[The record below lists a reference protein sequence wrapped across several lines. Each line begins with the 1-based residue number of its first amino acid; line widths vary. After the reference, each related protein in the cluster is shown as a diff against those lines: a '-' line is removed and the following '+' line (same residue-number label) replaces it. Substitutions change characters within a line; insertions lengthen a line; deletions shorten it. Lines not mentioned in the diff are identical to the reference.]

1 MMQSHNSKLIYQHR
15 LWQELE
21 HRLNNLQAVCLSIQA
36 TVSEVSLAL
45 TWQSEDMSLSVLESE
60 SMPAEYEGLVQK
72 SEAAKCN
79 IQELSHSLKSLKVQ
93 LDAVHKT
100 VSEVEAQLYTSL
112 YGTKKSKISLSSRI
126 IKALKTTV
134 LGN

>member
-1 MMQSHNSKLIYQHR
+1 MAGVRTPLKQFASCVLVDTGDSLG
-15 LWQELE
+15 
-21 HRLNNLQAVCLSIQA
+21 SIF
-36 TVSEVSLAL
+36 SS
-45 TWQSEDMSLSVLESE
+45 DMAIGRYVAQRAGIRINAGRIRGIGS
-60 SMPAEYEGLVQK
+60 K

-79 IQELSHSLKSLKVQ
+79 TQELSHSLKSLKAQ
-93 LDAVHKT
+93 LDVVHKT

-112 YGTKKSKISLSSRI
+112 YGTKKSKISLSSKI